1 MIDFKVD
8 CERCTKCG
16 LCVADC
22 PSRIIVMEKGDY
34 PVIAS
39 GKEAACLRCEHC
51 LAVCP
56 EAAISIL
63 GFSPDGSAPLKGHL
77 PEPDQLE
84 TLIAGRRS
92 VRRYRSENLS
102 PKLIDKLITVASC
115 APTGVNARKVR
126 FTVLD
131 DREKTAHFRDEVM
144 DRLVQ
149 LLEEEALPESKAYY
163 ARFVKVWQKHKID
176 LVFRDAPHLL
186 IATAPKSLSTP
197 REDCV
202 IALATFELYAQACG
216 VGTLWNG
223 IATWAIE
230 EMLPEM
236 RQRLAIPDDHAFGYA
251 MLFGKPAVRYA
262 RTVQHHSPEIHRV
275 P

>member
-1 MIDFKVD
+1 MIDFNVD
-8 CERCTKCG
+8 SARCTRCG
-16 LCVADC
+16 QCVADC
-22 PSRIIVMEKGDY
+22 PSRIIVMRDHAVPSIAPEK
-34 PVIAS
+34 
-39 GKEAACLRCEHC
+39 ERACLRCEHC

-56 EAAISIL
+56 EAALSIL
-63 GFSPDGSAPLKGHL
+63 GFSPDVSTLLKGHL

-102 PKLIDKLITVASC
+102 PELIDRLIAVAFF
-115 APTGVNARKVR
+115 APTGVNTRKIR

-131 DREKTAHFRDEVM
+131 DREKTARFRDEVM
-144 DRLVQ
+144 NRLVR
-149 LLEEEALPESKAYY
+149 LLEEGAFPESKTYY
-163 ARFVKVWQKHKID
+163 ARFVKVWEKHKID

-186 IATAPKSLSTP
+186 VVTAPKSLSTP

-202 IALATFELYAQACG
+202 IALTTFELYAQACG
-216 VGTLWNG
+216 IGTLWNG

-230 EMLPEM
+230 QMLPEM
-236 RQRLAIPDDHAFGYA
+236 RQRLGIPDDHAFGYA
-251 MLFGKPAVRYA
+251 MLFGKPAVHYA
-262 RTVQHHSPEIHRV
+262 RTVQHHPPEIYRV

>member
-1 MIDFKVD
+1 
-8 CERCTKCG
+8 
-16 LCVADC
+16 
-22 PSRIIVMEKGDY
+22 MEKGDY
-34 PVIAS
+34 PVIAP
-39 GKEAACLRCEHC
+39 GKESACLRCEHC
-51 LAVCP
+51 LAICP

-63 GFSPDGSAPLKGHL
+63 GFSPDGSTPLKGHL

-92 VRRYRSENLS
+92 VRRYRPENLS
-102 PKLIDKLITVASC
+102 PELIDKLITVASC
-115 APTGVNARKVR
+115 APTGVNTRKVR
-126 FTVLD
+126 FTVID
-131 DREKTAHFRDEVM
+131 DLEKTAHFRDEVM
-144 DRLVQ
+144 NRLVQ
-149 LLEEEALPESKAYY
+149 LLEEGALPESKAYY

-202 IALATFELYAQACG
+202 IALTTFELYAQACG

-236 RQRLAIPDDHAFGYA
+236 RQRLGIPDDHAFGYA

-262 RTVQHHSPEIHRV
+262 RTVQHHPPEIYRV

>member
-1 MIDFKVD
+1 MIDFKLD
-8 CERCTKCG
+8 QDRCTRCG
-16 LCVADC
+16 FCVADC
-22 PSRIIVMEKGDY
+22 PSRIIVMREQEF
-34 PVIAS
+34 PAIAPE
-39 GKEAACLRCEHC
+39 KEAACLRCEHC
-51 LAVCP
+51 LAICP
-56 EAAISIL
+56 TAAISIL
-63 GFSPDGSAPLKGHL
+63 GFNPDGSTPLKGHL

-92 VRRYRSENLS
+92 VRRYRPANLS
-102 PKLIDKLITVASC
+102 PELIDKLITVASY
-115 APTGVNARKVR
+115 APTGINTRKVR

-131 DREKTAHFRDEVM
+131 DREKTSRFRDEVM
-144 DRLVQ
+144 NRLVQ
-149 LLEEEALPESKAYY
+149 LLEEGALPESKAYY

-186 IATAPKSLSTP
+186 VATAPKSLSTP

-216 VGTLWNG
+216 IGTLWNG
-223 IATWAIE
+223 IASWAIE
-230 EMLPEM
+230 QMLPEM
-236 RQRLAIPDDHAFGYA
+236 RQRLGIPDDHAFGYA

-262 RTVQHHSPEIHRV
+262 RTVQHHPPEIYRV